1 MPFVFEKQ
9 PDGRLTVEQLVV
21 YTATLARRTPILKA
35 TCDDL
40 SAVSDPHAVP
50 VGSVEFARALAA
62 RWGIEEDL
70 LAVTLC
76 SYPETLRGFL
86 AREPVLTTCGAA
98 RALPGPLFV
107 KPGSN
112 RHLKMFTGRV
122 FSSDDRARWRYPD
135 TLPVWVCAPLPP
147 LLGEHRVY
155 IRDGRILGLGRYD
168 DADTSDDDAAPDM
181 AGIADIVAAMGPS
194 APAGYALDVAVCD
207 GRTILIEAT
216 DGWAIG
222 YYRGTCSA
230 ADYAAMLAA
239 RWLEIMTGV
248 NSTGVQV

>member
-1 MPFVFEKQ
+1 M
-9 PDGRLTVEQLVV
+9 
-21 YTATLARRTPILKA
+21 
-35 TCDDL
+35 
-40 SAVSDPHAVP
+40 
-50 VGSVEFARALAA
+50 LAA
-62 RWGIEEDL
+62 SSAIAKFYPCNDNYNKNGPHDGS
-70 LAVTLC
+70 LA
-76 SYPETLRGFL
+76 
-86 AREPVLTTCGAA
+86 
-98 RALPGPLFV
+98 
-107 KPGSN
+107 
-112 RHLKMFTGRV
+112 HLY
-122 FSSDDRARWRYPD
+122 SH
-135 TLPVWVCAPLPP
+135 PLPP

-181 AGIADIVAAMGPS
+181 AGIADMVAAVGPS

-207 GRTILIEAT
+207 GRTILVEAT